1 MSDYTLGKVE
11 FERHADAVM
20 TSLADSV
27 VRHMAELEE
36 ANARI
41 AVLEEE
47 QKVLVR
53 ERDEALAAVTEGGT
67 GNSGVERPEPS
78 PHFSETVAFLRTFNR
93 WRRGDETLE
102 QPSPREVGW
111 AIDAACDEIER
122 LQAGG
127 CARDQRTTQFCAEAV
142 SAIQERDELRR
153 ERDEALV
160 LAGGA
165 STLRELANLHV
176 EALLCWSTAE
186 RERDEERAIT
196 FRQADYMDE
205 LERERDEAR
214 AALLWAV
221 EWLDVITGRFPDDG
235 SVDEMF
241 KELEKDRLTN
251 NALDSAWNE
260 VGWTQAVAKE
270 VRG

>member
-27 VRHMAELEE
+27 VKYMSQLDE

-41 AVLEEE
+41 AVLEQE
-47 QKVLVR
+47 QQILAR

-78 PHFSETVAFLRTFNR
+78 PHFSETVAFLRAFNR

-102 QPSPREVGW
+102 QPCPQEIGEAV
-111 AIDAACDEIER
+111 DAACDEIER
-122 LQAGG
+122 LERERDE
-127 CARDQRTTQFCAEAV
+127 ARDAVLRLRKQR
-142 SAIQERDELRR
+142 AIARNFGDQMERERDELRADQINH
-153 ERDEALV
+153 EN
-160 LAGGA
+160 LAM
-165 STLRELANLHV
+165 R
-176 EALLCWSTAE
+176 
-186 RERDEERAIT
+186 
-196 FRQADYMDE
+196 YMDE
-205 LERERDEAR
+205 SDEAR

-221 EWLDVITGRFPDDG
+221 EWLDTITGRFPEDG
-235 SVDEMF
+235 SVNEMF
-241 KELEKDRLTN
+241 AELAKDRLTN
-251 NALDSAWNE
+251 KALDATWNE

>member
-1 MSDYTLGKVE
+1 MSDYTLGKIE

-27 VRHMAELEE
+27 VRHMAELDE

-53 ERDEALAAVTEGGT
+53 ERDNALAAVTEGGT

-78 PHFSETVAFLRTFNR
+78 PHFEEQSNLRSQAVTTCDQIVRFLRTFNR
-93 WRRGDETLE
+93 WRRGDITLE
-102 QPSPREVGW
+102 QPSPREVGL
-111 AIDAACDEIER
+111 AIDAACNEIER
-122 LQAGG
+122 L
-127 CARDQRTTQFCAEAV
+127 
-142 SAIQERDELRR
+142 
-153 ERDEALV
+153 
-160 LAGGA
+160 
-165 STLRELANLHV
+165 
-176 EALLCWSTAE
+176 E

-221 EWLDVITGRFPDDG
+221 EWLDTITGRFPEDG
-235 SVDEMF
+235 SVNEMF
-241 KELEKDRLTN
+241 AELAKDRLTN
-251 NALDSAWNE
+251 TALDAAWDQ

>member
-1 MSDYTLGKVE
+1 MSDYTLGKIE

-47 QKVLVR
+47 QKVLKR
-53 ERDEALAAVTEGGT
+53 ERDNALAAVTEGGT

-78 PHFSETVAFLRTFNR
+78 PHFSETVAFLRAFNR
-93 WRRGDETLE
+93 WRRGDITLE
-102 QPSPREVGW
+102 QPCPQEIGE

-127 CARDQRTTQFCAEAV
+127 CARDQRTTQFCA
-142 SAIQERDELRR
+142 AIQERDELRR
-153 ERDEALV
+153 ERDQALV

>member
-1 MSDYTLGKVE
+1 MSDYTLGKIE

-47 QKVLVR
+47 QKVLKR
-53 ERDEALAAVTEGGT
+53 ERDDALAAVTEGGT
-67 GNSGVERPEPS
+67 GNPGVERPEPS
-78 PHFSETVAFLRTFNR
+78 PHFSEQSNLRSQAVTTCDQIVNFLRTYNR

-102 QPSPREVGW
+102 QPCPQEIGE
-111 AIDAACDEIER
+111 AIDAACNEIER
-122 LQAGG
+122 L
-127 CARDQRTTQFCAEAV
+127 
-142 SAIQERDELRR
+142 
-153 ERDEALV
+153 
-160 LAGGA
+160 
-165 STLRELANLHV
+165 
-176 EALLCWSTAE
+176 E
-186 RERDEERAIT
+186 RERDEERVIT
-196 FRQADYMDE
+196 FRQADCIEE

-221 EWLDVITGRFPDDG
+221 EWLDTITGRFPEDG
-235 SVDEMF
+235 SVNEMF
-241 KELEKDRLTN
+241 AELAKDRLTN
-251 NALDSAWNE
+251 TALDATWNE

>member
-1 MSDYTLGKVE
+1 MRPARLSADGGGDFFHNLKKSREMSDYTLGKIE

-27 VRHMAELEE
+27 VRHMAELDE

-47 QKVLVR
+47 QKVLKR
-53 ERDEALAAVTEGGT
+53 ERDNALAAVTEGGT

-78 PHFSETVAFLRTFNR
+78 PHFEEQSNLRAQAVTTCDQIVRFLRTFNR
-93 WRRGDETLE
+93 WRRGDITLE
-102 QPSPREVGW
+102 QPSPREVGL
-111 AIDAACDEIER
+111 AIDAACDQIER
-122 LQAGG
+122 
-127 CARDQRTTQFCAEAV
+127 
-142 SAIQERDELRR
+142 
-153 ERDEALV
+153 
-160 LAGGA
+160 
-165 STLRELANLHV
+165 
-176 EALLCWSTAE
+176 
-186 RERDEERAIT
+186 
-196 FRQADYMDE
+196 

-221 EWLDVITGRFPDDG
+221 EWLDTITGRFPEDG
-235 SVDEMF
+235 SVNEMF
-241 KELEKDRLTN
+241 AELAKDRLTN
-251 NALDSAWNE
+251 TALDATWNE

>member
-1 MSDYTLGKVE
+1 MSDYTLGKIE

-47 QKVLVR
+47 QKVLKR
-53 ERDEALAAVTEGGT
+53 ERDNALAAVTEGCA
-67 GNSGVERPEPS
+67 GNSGAERPEPS

-102 QPSPREVGW
+102 QPCPEVVGE
-111 AIDAACDEIER
+111 AINAACDQIER
-122 LQAGG
+122 
-127 CARDQRTTQFCAEAV
+127 
-142 SAIQERDELRR
+142 
-153 ERDEALV
+153 
-160 LAGGA
+160 
-165 STLRELANLHV
+165 
-176 EALLCWSTAE
+176 
-186 RERDEERAIT
+186 
-196 FRQADYMDE
+196 

-221 EWLDVITGRFPDDG
+221 EWLDTITGRFPEDG
-235 SVDEMF
+235 SVNEMF
-241 KELEKDRLTN
+241 AELAKDRLTN
-251 NALDSAWNE
+251 TALDAAWDQ

-270 VRG
+270 ARG